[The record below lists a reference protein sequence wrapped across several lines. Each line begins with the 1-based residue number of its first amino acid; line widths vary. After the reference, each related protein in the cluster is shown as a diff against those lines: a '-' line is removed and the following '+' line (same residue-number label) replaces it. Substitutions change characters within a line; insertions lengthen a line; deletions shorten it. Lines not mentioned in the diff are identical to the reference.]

1 MHIFLRTTQKSIKKL
16 KPSLQKDL
24 DNLQEWSDKWLLK
37 FHPNKCKVM
46 TVSNMRGN
54 NREQKYHLYDS
65 DGKEVELSKT
75 EVAVPTHCYCPV
87 NHGYTDML

>member
-1 MHIFLRTTQKSIKKL
+1 
-16 KPSLQKDL
+16 
-24 DNLQEWSDKWLLK
+24 
-37 FHPNKCKVM
+37 
-46 TVSNMRGN
+46 MRGN
-54 NREQKYHLYDS
+54 NREQKYHLYES